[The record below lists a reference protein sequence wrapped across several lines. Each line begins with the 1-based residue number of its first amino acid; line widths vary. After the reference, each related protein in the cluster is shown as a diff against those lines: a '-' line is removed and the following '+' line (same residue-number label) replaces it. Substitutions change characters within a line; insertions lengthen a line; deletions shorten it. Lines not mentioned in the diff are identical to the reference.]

1 METQI
6 IEQNYGRILK
16 CAMTVGEQMLIS
28 GTDVNRIEDAIIR
41 ICQTY
46 GAVRVDVLSIT
57 SSIIATLETPEG
69 ECITQTRRITSRTND
84 LMRIEA
90 LNRLS
95 RKICETRPTMEE
107 IEAELEKIS
116 SMRPLRWCFAALAAM
131 IVAASFTVFF
141 GGTWR
146 DAIAAGLAGIVV
158 FAFERGAVRAKN
170 NKIVFNLLASILGGI
185 FSIVTV
191 RMGLGENLDFIMIGV
206 IMLLIPGMA
215 ITGAIEDLLMGDTIT
230 GLLRLCESVIAACA
244 IAAGFAVATY
254 ACGATELINL
264 SDTGNPHKLVQLAMA
279 LISALGFALKLG
291 MKRPTRLTA
300 AAIGGLIGWAAF
312 LLASWLGCNDFA
324 ACFIAAAAGALYSQI
339 MARTVHATSTVFIVP
354 AVIPL
359 VPGRALY
366 YTLSSMLHGRPE
378 LVSEWGMSTA
388 LDALAIA
395 LGMVVVLIAVSGIVA
410 VMRRIKLRKA
420 K

>member
-1 METQI
+1 MEIQPN
-6 IEQNYGRILK
+6 EKNYGRILK
-16 CAMTVGEQMLIS
+16 CAMSVGEQMLIS
-28 GTDVNRIEDAIIR
+28 GTDVNRVEDSIVRMCRA
-41 ICQTY
+41 Y

-57 SSIIATLETPEG
+57 SSIITTIETPEG
-69 ECITQTRRITSRTND
+69 DCITQTRRITSRTND

-95 RKICETRPTMEE
+95 RRICETRPTMDE
-107 IEAELEKIS
+107 IDAELKKIS
-116 SMRPLRWCFAALAAM
+116 TMKPLRWYFAALAAI
-131 IVAASFTVFF
+131 IVASSFTVFF

-158 FAFERGAVRAKN
+158 FAFERAVSHVKN
-170 NKIVFNLLASILGGI
+170 NKIVFNLLASILGGA
-185 FSIVTV
+185 FSVGTV
-191 RMGLGENLDFIMIGV
+191 RIGLGENLDFIMIGV

-215 ITGAIEDLLMGDTIT
+215 MTGAIEDLLMGDTIT

-254 ACGATELINL
+254 VCGATELINL
-264 SDTGNPHKLVQLAMA
+264 SSKGDPHKLVQLAMA

-300 AAIGGLIGWAAF
+300 AAIGGLIGWGAY
-312 LLASWLGCNDFA
+312 LLAAYLGCNDFA

-339 MARTVHATSTVFIVP
+339 MARTMHATATVFLVP

-366 YTLSSMLHGRPE
+366 YTLSSMLHGRPD
-378 LVSEWGMSTA
+378 LVSGWGSTTA
-388 LDALAIA
+388 LEALAIA
-395 LGMVVVLIAVSGIVA
+395 LGMVAVLVVVSGIMTVK
-410 VMRRIKLRKA
+410 RQLLLRKA